1 MAFDGRLGM
10 EAPCPYGVCHRG
22 RLCPHAVQ
30 VAWATDRLR
39 VPGRSEGTIVST
51 DVIAA
56 HDAASRALAGLG
68 KRRGGGGGGSPS
80 PVGEERVEESE
91 GRGVQSLFRSVDVN
105 LS

>member
-1 MAFDGRLGM
+1 M
-10 EAPCPYGVCHRG
+10 
-22 RLCPHAVQ
+22 
-30 VAWATDRLR
+30 ATDRLR
-39 VPGRSEGTIVST
+39 VPGRREGTIVST

-68 KRRGGGGGGSPS
+68 KWRGGGGGSPS
-80 PVGEERVEESE
+80 SVGKDRAEDSE

>member
-1 MAFDGRLGM
+1 MAFDGRSGM
-10 EAPCPYGVCHRG
+10 EAPCPYGVCQRG

-30 VAWATDRLR
+30 VALATDRLR

-68 KRRGGGGGGSPS
+68 KWRGGGCGSPS
-80 PVGEERVEESE
+80 PVAKERPEELE
-91 GRGVQSLFRSVDVN
+91 GRGVQLWFQSVDVD

>member
-1 MAFDGRLGM
+1 MAFDGRSGM
-10 EAPCPYGVCHRG
+10 EAPCPYGVCQRG

-30 VAWATDRLR
+30 VALATDRLR
-39 VPGRSEGTIVST
+39 VPGTSEGTIVST

-56 HDAASRALAGLG
+56 HNAASRALAGLG
-68 KRRGGGGGGSPS
+68 KRRGGGGGSPS
-80 PVGEERVEESE
+80 PVGKERAEESE

>member
-1 MAFDGRLGM
+1 MASDGRSGM
-10 EAPCPYGVCHRG
+10 EAPCPYGVCQRG
-22 RLCPHAVQ
+22 RLCPPAVQ
-30 VAWATDRLR
+30 VALATTRLR

-68 KRRGGGGGGSPS
+68 KRRGGGGGSPS
-80 PVGEERVEESE
+80 PVGKERAEESE
-91 GRGVQSLFRSVDVN
+91 GRSVQSLFRSVDVN